1 MVRAYSAFYISLL
14 LFAGLTACGSQ
25 SVKVSVDSIVGEKNI
40 PSKRYVWLS
49 GTPGISQSDLYF
61 REFSRYFQAILSEY
75 GYQKST
81 NKGASIAIYFSYG
94 VSPGR
99 TTQYTTTTPIYDWV
113 GGDTIVYTET
123 TKDEKGETTSTTRA
137 ITTPIRQ
144 RLVGM
149 SVGSGLYTVFTRFV
163 SLTAKQYRRD
173 QKPKDMTT
181 LWQTRITSTGPSSD
195 LRALM
200 PVMAAAAAPY
210 IAADTGETKIVKMK
224 KDDPRVMAF
233 KQRVRGNIK

>member
-1 MVRAYSAFYISLL
+1 MRIHANILTALL
-14 LFAGLTACGSQ
+14 LAAGLTACGTQ
-25 SVKVSVDSIVGEKNI
+25 TVKVSIDSTVGEQQV
-40 PSKRYVWLS
+40 PGKRYVWLS
-49 GTPGISQSDLYF
+49 GMAETSPADLHF
-61 REFSRYFQAILSEY
+61 REFSRYFQTILQQH
-75 GYQKST
+75 GYRKST
-81 NKGASIAIYFSYG
+81 DGKAPIAIYFSYG

-123 TKDEKGETTSTTRA
+123 SKDEKGETTSTTRT

-144 RLVGM
+144 RLIGM
-149 SVGSGLYTVFTRFV
+149 SVGTGQYTVFTRFV
-163 SLTAKQYRRD
+163 TLTAKRYRRGK
-173 QKPKDMTT
+173 KPGEMPT

-210 IAADTGETKIVKMK
+210 IAADTGEVRVVKIKR
-224 KDDPRVMAF
+224 DDPRVKAF
-233 KQRVRGNIK
+233 KQRVRNNEK